1 MKQKVIK
8 ITESQFKS
16 ILDESHSGINED
28 LMNDAK
34 NIARLV
40 IEQYNT
46 EGRINLVYSIE
57 RFDNVDVVVLDSEN
71 GSNALGVGLYESTNT
86 VQLYLD
92 KSLVLDERKLYSI
105 ISHELGHL
113 YCYLKNK
120 GHISYQQTKV
130 SLSYLTDNFSSD
142 DFKQLQSALYCFRE
156 NEMQAR
162 CFETASYLQKSKEQ
176 NIDVT
181 IEELYSNRCT
191 GINKMQSFLELI
203 KNSDIN
209 QIIEL
214 IRYLYNRIVGEYKAM
229 TKNVNKEQMRHIVI
243 SYFETKLNKFKRK
256 IDKIYSDYKQGYK
269 VYNIQQNLAETIEK
283 SYTDSL
289 HHELAHKV
297 KDWNFHPWSKDDRQ
311 SNIDKLSSTIKKDA
325 SWYYKHSGDNT
336 ITDKMEELGFYRLP
350 SKDYSFIT
358 MKFGIDK
365 SKFEKIQKQFNSI
378 LNFYNYKCI
387 CKTYMFWRDVIIV
400 TLEAVYGD
408 KIEIDVSDR
417 IFYHATPSK
426 NVEKILRQGL
436 VPKDRG
442 RLGLNR
448 PDRIYLS
455 LHIDKFLLR
464 ELGNDRQCNYTVLK
478 IDLRNMPDITIYQ
491 DPYCGENGYYCTDNI
506 PPTCISI
513 VPEQKETLQESI
525 FKNGGDL
532 SEVGSIEY
540 ESDFDED
547 SYQEWLDDLELDDNK
562 ENLLKYYKE
571 EVSYNLTYY
580 DYYTQHYMDYDD
592 FLFYSDLVDLLGQN
606 NADIIIKDI
615 IENGSG
621 TIDKLALYSD
631 INIDINNPQE
641 VNSLAVKLF
650 PHGRYYKNCRG
661 FILTNGIIVY
671 TPSEHN
677 EILRIDGLKSKFDFI
692 YLGNIRVLENGLDIG
707 KKPTPQQEKV
717 LEQIINS
724 YSNDVLYIDLM
735 DEHKGVIG
743 LKYYNPDANDIIEDI
758 LNYYKN
764 GIVPKNLE
772 ESLKKK
778 KLLIRS

>member
-8 ITESQFKS
+8 ITESQFRS
-16 ILDESHSGINED
+16 ILDESHSGINEE

-40 IEQYNT
+40 IEKYNM
-46 EGRINLVYSIE
+46 EGDIDVVYRIE
-57 RFDNVDVVVLDSEN
+57 RFDNVDVEVIDSEN
-71 GSNALGVGLYESTNT
+71 GSNALGVGFYESTNT

-120 GHISYQQTKV
+120 GHISYQQAKV

-142 DFKQLQSALYCFRE
+142 DFRQMQSALYCFRE

-162 CFETASYLQKSKEQ
+162 CFETASYLRKSKEQ

-203 KNSDIN
+203 KNNDIN

-229 TKNVNKEQMRHIVI
+229 TKNVNKEQMRHIVL
-243 SYFETKLNKFKRK
+243 SYFETKLNKFKCK
-256 IDKIYSDYKQGYK
+256 IDKIYTDYKQGYG
-269 VYNIQQNLAETIEK
+269 VFNQQHNLSETIDK
-283 SYTDSL
+283 SYSDSL
-289 HHELAHKV
+289 HNELPRKV
-297 KDWNFHPWSKDDRQ
+297 KDWNFHPWSKEDRQ

-325 SWYYKHSGDNT
+325 SRYYKHSSDNT

-358 MKFGIDK
+358 MKFVINK
-365 SKFEKIQKQFNSI
+365 EKFDKIQKEFYSV
-378 LNFYNYKCI
+378 LNFYNFKCI
-387 CKTYMFWRDVIIV
+387 RKNMADRNRITV

-408 KIEIDVSDR
+408 QIDIDVSNR

-455 LHIDKFLLR
+455 LYIDKFLLR
-464 ELGNDRQCNYTVLK
+464 ALSNDSHCNYSVLK
-478 IDLRNMPDITIYQ
+478 IDLRNMPDITIYK
-491 DPYCGENGYYCTDNI
+491 DPYCEENGYYCTDNI
-506 PPTCISI
+506 PPKCISI

-525 FKNGGDL
+525 FKNGRDL
-532 SEVGSIEY
+532 SY
-540 ESDFDED
+540 
-547 SYQEWLDDLELDDNK
+547 LE
-562 ENLLKYYKE
+562 
-571 EVSYNLTYY
+571 
-580 DYYTQHYMDYDD
+580 
-592 FLFYSDLVDLLGQN
+592 
-606 NADIIIKDI
+606 
-615 IENGSG
+615 
-621 TIDKLALYSD
+621 
-631 INIDINNPQE
+631 
-641 VNSLAVKLF
+641 
-650 PHGRYYKNCRG
+650 
-661 FILTNGIIVY
+661 
-671 TPSEHN
+671 
-677 EILRIDGLKSKFDFI
+677 
-692 YLGNIRVLENGLDIG
+692 
-707 KKPTPQQEKV
+707 
-717 LEQIINS
+717 
-724 YSNDVLYIDLM
+724 
-735 DEHKGVIG
+735 
-743 LKYYNPDANDIIEDI
+743 
-758 LNYYKN
+758 
-764 GIVPKNLE
+764 
-772 ESLKKK
+772 
-778 KLLIRS
+778 